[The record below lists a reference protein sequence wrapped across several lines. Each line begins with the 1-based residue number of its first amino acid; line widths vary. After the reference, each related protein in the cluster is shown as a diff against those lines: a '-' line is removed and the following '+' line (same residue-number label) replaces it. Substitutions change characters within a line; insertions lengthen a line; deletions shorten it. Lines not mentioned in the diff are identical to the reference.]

1 MLELPDAGP
10 GYSCHD
16 HGVEHVGE
24 LACGRIE
31 PDNAGKVKLARIRTP
46 FPLVTRSVP
55 RMSVRPENTVL
66 LIQDMQRFLAD
77 SQAGM
82 ADVARHRGVSTEFD
96 EYYEQ
101 VASATD
107 NIANLRDQLAGFG
120 IPSCHTRWVRER
132 PALMTP
138 LQRALDILPEA
149 DDAAA
154 EIVEP
159 LAPTDETDVFL
170 KGGMGA
176 FSSPTLSTALAERRI
191 ENLIVCG
198 VITEFGI
205 QATILQAMD
214 LGYRPLLV
222 GDCCAS
228 MTYAS
233 KDVSLDV
240 LSFGVAKVRPWR
252 ELCYNL
258 DALKHDD
265 VAVL

>member
-1 MLELPDAGP
+1 M
-10 GYSCHD
+10 
-16 HGVEHVGE
+16 
-24 LACGRIE
+24 
-31 PDNAGKVKLARIRTP
+31 ARIRCP

-66 LIQDMQRFLAD
+66 LIQDMQHFLVD
-77 SQAGM
+77 SEAGM

-101 VASATD
+101 VAAVTG
-107 NIANLRDQLAGFG
+107 NIANLRDQLAGLG

-138 LQRALDILPEA
+138 LQRALDILPEK

-159 LAPTDETDVFL
+159 LAPADEADVFL
-170 KGGMGA
+170 KGGLGA
-176 FSSPTLSTALAERRI
+176 FSSATLSAALAERRI
-191 ENLIVCG
+191 ENIILCG
-198 VITEFGI
+198 VIAEFGI
-205 QATILQAMD
+205 QATTLQAMD
-214 LGYRPLLV
+214 LGCRPLIV
-222 GDCCAS
+222 SDCCAS
-228 MTYAS
+228 MTYATREQT
-233 KDVSLDV
+233 LDG

-258 DALKHDD
+258 EALKHDD

>member
-1 MLELPDAGP
+1 M
-10 GYSCHD
+10 
-16 HGVEHVGE
+16 
-24 LACGRIE
+24 
-31 PDNAGKVKLARIRTP
+31 ARIRCP

-55 RMSVRPENTVL
+55 RMSVRPDNTVL
-66 LIQDMQRFLAD
+66 LIQDMQRFMAD

-82 ADVARHRGVSTEFD
+82 ADVARDRGVSTEFD
-96 EYYEQ
+96 AYYEQ
-101 VASATD
+101 VAAATA
-107 NIANLRDQLAGFG
+107 NIASLRGQLADFG
-120 IPSCHTRWVRER
+120 VPSCHTRWVRDR

-138 LQRALDILPEA
+138 LQRALDIVPEA

-159 LAPTDETDVFL
+159 LAPADEADVFL
-170 KGGMGA
+170 KGGLGA
-176 FSSPTLSTALAERRI
+176 FSSSTLSAALVERRI
-191 ENLIVCG
+191 ENIFVCG

-205 QATILQAMD
+205 QATTLQAMD
-214 LGYRPLLV
+214 LGYRPLIV

-228 MTYAS
+228 MTYET
-233 KDVSLDV
+233 KERTLDN

-258 DALKHDD
+258 DDLKHDD

>member
-1 MLELPDAGP
+1 
-10 GYSCHD
+10 
-16 HGVEHVGE
+16 
-24 LACGRIE
+24 
-31 PDNAGKVKLARIRTP
+31 LARIRCP

-101 VASATD
+101 VAAATG
-107 NIANLRDQLAGFG
+107 NIANLRDQLAGLG
-120 IPSCHTRWVRER
+120 IPSCHTRWVRGR

-154 EIVEP
+154 EIVEL
-159 LAPTDETDVFL
+159 LAPEDGTDVFL
-170 KGGMGA
+170 KGGLGA
-176 FSSPTLSTALAERRI
+176 FSSSTLSVALAERRI
-191 ENLIVCG
+191 ENIIVCG
-198 VITEFGI
+198 VIAEFGI
-205 QATILQAMD
+205 QATTLQAMD
-214 LGYRPLLV
+214 LGYRPLIV

-228 MTYAS
+228 MTYAT
-233 KDVSLDV
+233 KELTLDG

>member
-1 MLELPDAGP
+1 M
-10 GYSCHD
+10 
-16 HGVEHVGE
+16 
-24 LACGRIE
+24 
-31 PDNAGKVKLARIRTP
+31 ARIRRP

-66 LIQDMQRFLAD
+66 LIQDMQCFLTD
-77 SQAGM
+77 SQAGI

-101 VASATD
+101 VAAVID
-107 NIANLRDQLAGFG
+107 NIANLREQLSGFG
-120 IPSCHTRWVRER
+120 IPSCYTRWVRER

-138 LQRALDILPEA
+138 LQRALDILPEV

-159 LAPTDETDVFL
+159 LAPEEETDVFL
-170 KGGMGA
+170 KGGLGA
-176 FSSPTLSTALAERRI
+176 FSSPTLSAALTERRI
-191 ENLIVCG
+191 ENIIVCG

-205 QATILQAMD
+205 QATTLQAMD
-214 LGYRPLLV
+214 LGYRPLIV
-222 GDCCAS
+222 ADCCAS
-228 MTYAS
+228 MTYAT
-233 KDVSLDV
+233 KEATLDG
-240 LSFGVAKVRPWR
+240 LSFGVTKVRPWR

-258 DALKHDD
+258 DALEHDD